1 MLPAEGLSR
10 QSKAGRLTA
19 LIRGNLQEMPHTAL
33 AELSGSGRIQYL
45 HHTS

>member
-1 MLPAEGLSR
+1 MLHAEGLSR

-33 AELSGSGRIQYL
+33 AELSGSGCIQYL
-45 HHTS
+45 HHAS